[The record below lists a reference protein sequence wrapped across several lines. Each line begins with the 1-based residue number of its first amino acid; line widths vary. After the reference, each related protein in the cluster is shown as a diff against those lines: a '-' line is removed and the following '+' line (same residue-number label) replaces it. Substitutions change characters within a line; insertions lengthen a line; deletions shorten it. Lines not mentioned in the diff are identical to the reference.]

1 VTFFLDHDVP
11 RHIADLLR
19 RHGHRA
25 ELVADVMPPDSSDDQ
40 VFAYA
45 VKASAIMISCNR
57 NDFLELASTLAHPGL
72 IILIRR
78 RSALSEAGH
87 LLECLRKARQAG
99 LAGNIN
105 FA

>member
-19 RHGHRA
+19 RHGHKV
-25 ELVADVMPPDSSDDQ
+25 ELVADVMSPDSSDDE

-45 VKASAIMISCNR
+45 MKANAIMVSCNR
-57 NDFLELASTLAHPGL
+57 NDFLELASALEHSGL

-87 LLECLRKARQAG
+87 LLELLRKAGAAG
-99 LAGNIN
+99 LEGNVN

>member
-19 RHGHRA
+19 RHGHKV
-25 ELVADVMPPDSSDDQ
+25 ELVAEVMAPDSSDEE

-45 VKASAIMISCNR
+45 IKANAIMVSCNR
-57 NDFLELASTLAHPGL
+57 NDFLQLASAFAHPGL

-87 LLECLRKARQAG
+87 LLELLRKAGTAG
-99 LAGNIN
+99 LEGNVN

>member
-1 VTFFLDHDVP
+1 MTFFLDHDVP

-19 RHGHRA
+19 RHGD
-25 ELVADVMPPDSSDDQ
+25 E

-45 VKASAIMISCNR
+45 VKVNAIMVSCNR
-57 NDFLELASTLAHPGL
+57 NDFLELASALEHPGL

-87 LLECLRKARQAG
+87 LLELLRKAGAAG
-99 LAGNIN
+99 LEGNVN

>member
-1 VTFFLDHDVP
+1 MSP
-11 RHIADLLR
+11 
-19 RHGHRA
+19 
-25 ELVADVMPPDSSDDQ
+25 ESDDAE

-45 VKASAIMISCNR
+45 IEQEAIMLTCNR
-57 NDFLELASTLAHPGL
+57 NDFLELAAHGPHPGL

-87 LLECLRKARQAG
+87 LLALLAKAGASG
-99 LAGNIN
+99 LDGNIN

>member
-19 RHGHRA
+19 RHGHKV
-25 ELVADVMPPDSSDDQ
+25 ELVADVMSPDSSDDV

-45 VKASAIMISCNR
+45 VKANAIMVSCNR
-57 NDFLELASTLAHPGL
+57 NDFLELASALEHSGL

-87 LLECLRKARQAG
+87 LLELLRKAGAAG
-99 LAGNIN
+99 LEGNVN

>member
-1 VTFFLDHDVP
+1 MTFFLDHDVP
-11 RHIADLLR
+11 WHIADLLR
-19 RHGHRA
+19 RHGHKV
-25 ELVADVMPPDSSDDQ
+25 ELVADVMAPDSGDEE

-45 VKASAIMISCNR
+45 VKANSIMVSCNR
-57 NDFLELASTLAHPGL
+57 NDFLALAAAQQHPGL

-87 LLECLRKARQAG
+87 LLELLRKAGVAG
-99 LAGNIN
+99 LEGNVN

>member
-11 RHIADLLR
+11 RHIADLLW
-19 RHGHRA
+19 RHGHKV
-25 ELVADVMPPDSSDDQ
+25 ELVADVMAPDSSDEK
-40 VFAYA
+40 VFAYS
-45 VKASAIMISCNR
+45 VKANAIMVSCNR
-57 NDFLELASTLAHPGL
+57 NDFLEVASTLAHPGL
-72 IILIRR
+72 IILIRS

-87 LLECLRKARQAG
+87 LLELLRKAGQAG

>member
-19 RHGHRA
+19 RHGHKV
-25 ELVADVMPPDSSDDQ
+25 ELVADVMAPDSSDDE

-45 VKASAIMISCNR
+45 VKVNAIMVSCNR
-57 NDFLELASTLAHPGL
+57 NDFLELASALGHPGL

-87 LLECLRKARQAG
+87 LLELLRKAGAAG
-99 LAGNIN
+99 LEGNVN

>member
-1 VTFFLDHDVP
+1 MSPEAGD
-11 RHIADLLR
+11 
-19 RHGHRA
+19 
-25 ELVADVMPPDSSDDQ
+25 EE

-45 VKASAIMISCNR
+45 ADKKAIMLTCNR
-57 NDFLELASTLAHPGL
+57 NDFLELASALEHPGL

-87 LLECLRKARQAG
+87 LLELLRKAGAAG
-99 LAGNIN
+99 LEGNVN